1 MEKTHSQD
9 ESNEQKKVLLRT
21 CFLYFFRLMSFK
33 DQENDA
39 SLDILFELVNN
50 NKPRKSSVKNKDMT
64 KAQMDALD
72 FDTNNIVF
80 MISKTNKGAQKHIR
94 GFKRFFKILTSNLVD
109 VFPDKKEHLTSL
121 VTAILNYSQCK

>member
-1 MEKTHSQD
+1 
-9 ESNEQKKVLLRT
+9 
-21 CFLYFFRLMSFK
+21 MSFK
-33 DQENDA
+33 DQEDDA

-50 NKPRKSSVKNKDMT
+50 NKPRKSSVKTKDMT
-64 KAQMDALD
+64 KAQMDALALA

-80 MISKTNKGAQKHIR
+80 MMSKTNKDAQKHIR
-94 GFKRFFKILTSNLVD
+94 GFKRFFKILTTNLVD